1 MYVISIA
8 AEKGGVGKTAS
19 TVNLAYGLKGQGFD
33 VGIIDLDGQGHATA
47 YLGEER
53 GGQQLHDALLSLSEP
68 LVWQETEWDIKLV
81 PGGQVLNALPSI
93 LPGQRGSEVRL
104 KHALSRTQDNPDIVL
119 IDCPPGFGI
128 RVVNALVASTGL
140 LVPVTCDDSGVDGLV
155 NALDSLE
162 EVRTLL
168 GSSCHLLGV
177 LPQMVDTR
185 TNMASENLDWLKS
198 QFGEE
203 FVSPKIRRAVAVGE
217 SWGARTPILEYE
229 PGGAGAKDYKQATN
243 WLQQRIG

>member
-19 TVNLAYGLKGQGFD
+19 TVNLAYGLKGEGYE

-53 GGQQLHDALLSLSEP
+53 GGQKLHDTLLSLSEP
-68 LVWQETEWDIKLV
+68 LNWVDTAWGIKLV
-81 PGGQVLNALPSI
+81 PGGQALNALPAI

-104 KHALSRTQDNPDIVL
+104 KHALSRTQDNPEVVL

-185 TNMASENLDWLKS
+185 TNMAAENLDWLKS

-217 SWGARTPILEYE
+217 SWGAKTPILEYE
-229 PGGAGAKDYKQATN
+229 PSGAGAKDYKKATT